1 MATESNHAVGE
12 LLKQGRL
19 RQRLSIAEC
28 AKRTHI
34 AQRYL
39 EALEEEKW
47 EVLPSESHRL
57 GFLRLYSRFLGVSA
71 EELVALYRE
80 KTAPKPVE
88 KSGTPADVQGKRASS
103 SHVRTRVQ
111 SPAAPGWS
119 PNSIPRIIGLAIL
132 LLVLGW
138 VVYHAVSPQFLEQN
152 QIPWTQRRAPSQS
165 RLMVPKAMA
174 RIQKIRVQAS
184 SDSWMRVMSKNEL
197 LYEGILP
204 AGSVKEWSG
213 TGPFQV
219 KVGNYKAVSLFWN
232 DQPVDVSA
240 GAVGNV
246 NLIRI
251 PPQ

>member
-1 MATESNHAVGE
+1 MESMTTESNP
-12 LLKQGRL
+12 
-19 RQRLSIAEC
+19 AEC

-39 EALEEEKW
+39 EALEEERW
-47 EVLPSESHRL
+47 DILPSESHRL

-71 EELVALYRE
+71 EDVLTLYRQ

-88 KSGTPADVQGKRASS
+88 KPGAPVEKKERRDTSRQI
-103 SHVRTRVQ
+103 RTQ
-111 SPAAPGWS
+111 APAATWS
-119 PNSIPRIIGLAIL
+119 PSTVPQIIGLCAL
-132 LLVLGW
+132 LLVLAW
-138 VVYHAVSPQFLEQN
+138 VVYHAMSPRFLEQN
-152 QIPWTQRRAPSQS
+152 QIPWTQRRSPTQS
-165 RLMVPKAMA
+165 RLAVPKAMA
-174 RIQKIRVQAS
+174 RVQKVRIQAT

-204 AGSVKEWSG
+204 GGSVKEWSG
-213 TGPFQV
+213 TGPFQL
-219 KVGNYKAVSLFWN
+219 KVGNYKAVTLFWN
-232 DQPVDVSA
+232 DQSVDVSA